1 MISKNLRAS
10 AGPRSVRFFDESTM
24 NSKPLVS
31 AIITT
36 KNRADLLPRAIESVL
51 KQTYQNLEIIVV
63 DDGSSDQTPAVIAE
77 YQKENVIILIRN
89 EKSVG
94 ACRARNQ
101 GIERAQGE
109 FVAGLDD
116 DDQWHPERISILLQS
131 YDDSFACITSNDR
144 RITSNRSVI
153 WRKKKQITLD
163 DLLYSNSV
171 GNQVLA
177 KKQRILDVGGFDESL
192 RAAQDYDLWIRLCEK
207 FGPIKV
213 VQKPLQNI
221 YNETSADRI
230 SNPKSQLHGYLSVYK
245 KHKSKMSRDQR
256 RYHLYNIRLAQGKIS
271 SIPELIGWVPK
282 KRLLK
287 EIKRW
292 VADRY
297 LSA

>member
-1 MISKNLRAS
+1 
-10 AGPRSVRFFDESTM
+10 M
-24 NSKPLVS
+24 NSQPVVS

-36 KNRADLLPRAIESVL
+36 KNRANILPRAIESVL
-51 KQTYQNLEIIVV
+51 NQTYPNIEIIVV
-63 DDGSSDQTPAVIAE
+63 DDGSTDQTPGLIAE
-77 YQKENVIILIRN
+77 YQKEHSIILIRN

-116 DDQWHPERISILLQS
+116 DDQWLPERISGLLEN
-131 YDDSFACITSNDR
+131 YDDSFASITSNDCM
-144 RITSNRSVI
+144 ITSNRSVV
-153 WRKKKQITLD
+153 WHKKEQVTLH
-163 DLLYSNSV
+163 DLLFSNSV
-171 GNQVLA
+171 GNQVLV
-177 KKQRILDVGGFDESL
+177 KKHRILDVGGFDESL

-221 YNETSADRI
+221 YADKSADRI
-230 SNPKSQLHGYLSVYK
+230 SNPTAQLHGYLSVYK
-245 KHKSKMSRDQR
+245 KHKSKMNRAQR
-256 RYHLYNIRLAQGKIS
+256 QYQLYNIRLAQGKIS
-271 SIPELIGWVPK
+271 SLPELICWVPR

-292 VADRY
+292 IADRY

>member
-1 MISKNLRAS
+1 
-10 AGPRSVRFFDESTM
+10 M
-24 NSKPLVS
+24 NSQPLVS

-36 KNRADLLPRAIESVL
+36 KNRAELLPRAIESVL
-51 KQTYQNLEIIVV
+51 NQTYQNLEIIVV
-63 DDGSSDQTPAVIAE
+63 DDGSTDQTPSVISG
-77 YQKENVIILIRN
+77 YQKKHSIILIRN
-89 EKSVG
+89 EQSVG

-101 GIERAQGE
+101 GIEQAQGE

-116 DDQWHPERISILLQS
+116 DDEWHTERISILLKN

-144 RITSNRSVI
+144 LITSNRSVI
-153 WRKKKQITLD
+153 WRKKKKVTLD
-163 DLLYSNSV
+163 DLLYSNCV

-177 KKQRILDVGGFDESL
+177 KKQRILDSGGFDESL
-192 RAAQDYDLWIRLCEK
+192 RAAQDYDLWIRLCER

-221 YNETSADRI
+221 YSEKSADRI
-230 SNPKSQLHGYLSVYK
+230 TNPKSQLHGYLSVYK

-271 SIPELIGWVPK
+271 SIFELIGWIPR

-287 EIKRW
+287 EMKRW
-292 VADRY
+292 FADHY

>member
-1 MISKNLRAS
+1 
-10 AGPRSVRFFDESTM
+10 M
-24 NSKPLVS
+24 NSQPLVS

-36 KNRADLLPRAIESVL
+36 KNRSDLLPRAIKSVL
-51 KQTYQNLEIIVV
+51 NQTYQNIEIIVV
-63 DDGSSDQTPAVIAE
+63 DDGSTDQTPSIIAQ
-77 YQKENVIILIRN
+77 YQKKHSIVLIRN

-109 FVAGLDD
+109 FLAGLDD
-116 DDQWHPERISILLQS
+116 DDEWHPDRISLLLKN

-144 RITSNRSVI
+144 MITSNRSVI
-153 WRKKKQITLD
+153 WHKKAKVTMD

-171 GNQVLA
+171 GNQVLV
-177 KKQRILDVGGFDESL
+177 KKKRILDVGGFDESL
-192 RAAQDYDLWIRLCEK
+192 RAAQDYDLWIRLCEQ

-221 YNETSADRI
+221 YSEKSADRI
-230 SNPKSQLHGYLSVYK
+230 TNPKSQLHGYLSVYK
-245 KHKSKMSRDQR
+245 KHKSKMSRGQR
-256 RYHLYNIRLAQGKIS
+256 RYHLYNIRLAQGKITS
-271 SIPELIGWVPK
+271 LPELIRWVPQ

-292 VADRY
+292 IADRY

>member
-1 MISKNLRAS
+1 
-10 AGPRSVRFFDESTM
+10 M
-24 NSKPLVS
+24 NSQPLIS

-36 KNRADLLPRAIESVL
+36 KNRADLLPRAIDSVL
-51 KQTYQNLEIIVV
+51 NQTYQNIEIIVI
-63 DDGSSDQTPAVIAE
+63 DDGSTDQTPAIIAE
-77 YQKENVIILIRN
+77 YQKEHSITLIQN
-89 EKSVG
+89 KKSVG

-109 FVAGLDD
+109 FIAGLDD
-116 DDQWHPERISILLQS
+116 DDQWLPKRISTLVEN
-131 YDDSFACITSNDR
+131 YDDSFSCITSNDR
-144 RITSNRSVI
+144 MISSGRSVV
-153 WRKKKQITLD
+153 WHKTEQITMD

-177 KKQRILDVGGFDESL
+177 KKQRIVDVGGFDESL
-192 RAAQDYDLWIRLCEK
+192 QAAQDYDLWIRLCEQ
-207 FGPIKV
+207 FGPVKV

-230 SNPKSQLHGYLSVYK
+230 SNPKAQLAGYLAFYQ
-245 KHKSKMSRDQR
+245 KHKDKMNREQR
-256 RYHLYNIRLAQGKIS
+256 KYQLFNIRLAQGKIS
-271 SIPELIGWVPK
+271 SLPELIGWVPR

-287 EIKRW
+287 EIRRW